1 MSSLT
6 GSKDDEPDQEATG
19 RAFHA
24 RPATAFILPRHVRW
38 ERQHNPETGE
48 VQLTILDI
56 QTGEIIAIVRSL
68 FDAWWWS

>member
-1 MSSLT
+1 MSSPT
-6 GSKDDEPDQEATG
+6 DSKDNGSDQEAAR

-24 RPATAFILPRHVRW
+24 RPTTTFILPRHVRW

-48 VQLTILDI
+48 SQLTILDV

-68 FDAWWWS
+68 FDAW